1 VDSGGDCWYK
11 LFECG
16 AVFVGGDLEAAA
28 AADFVLA
35 LRDVKISTWRE
46 LVAALVCK
54 SFQQR
59 NKNHRVHARLG
70 FFNFFKKVIF
80 FPQKTGKKRQH
91 GAR

>member
-1 VDSGGDCWYK
+1 MWSSVRGRRFGGGGGGRLCPGVAGRQD
-11 LFECG
+11 LNLEG
-16 AVFVGGDLEAAA
+16 VGGSLG
-28 AADFVLA
+28 LQ
-35 LRDVKISTWRE
+35 K
-46 LVAALVCK
+46 
-54 SFQQR
+54 FQQR